1 VLHLHCDI
9 YIATAAAAA
18 AAAAAAD
25 EWMSTVSNDLRGF
38 VRTVV
43 RNVVC
48 LLSECLFFQK
58 DHILRT
64 SDVIN
69 LTSLIKCGPIY
80 LVNALKGSPNVPVAS
95 TLYCST
101 YDISGEATACAS
113 NHIVK

>member
-1 VLHLHCDI
+1 
-9 YIATAAAAA
+9 
-18 AAAAAAD
+18 
-25 EWMSTVSNDLRGF
+25 

-58 DHILRT
+58 DHILRI

-80 LVNALKGSPNVPVAS
+80 LVNALKVR
-95 TLYCST
+95 LT
-101 YDISGEATACAS
+101 YVRPAYVEATFS
-113 NHIVK
+113 IVCHRRYRAIDRK